1 VPRLA
6 VLLALLAAVQIACGP
21 KSTTIQY
28 RLPLAGN
35 PGADGCHATCQ
46 GVRASDGDDAFLD
59 CLAACPGAEVTP
71 DSQCDYSF
79 AEHNPPAAVCVTA
92 KSTKTGGRPIRAG
105 LIIAGVVLVLYGL
118 AVVLADSI
126 DPIDRGSDGQ

>member
-1 VPRLA
+1 MPRLA
-6 VLLALLAAVQIACGP
+6 SLVCLLAVVQFACGP

-35 PGADGCHATCQ
+35 PGADACYATCQ
-46 GVRASDGDDAFLD
+46 GVRAQSGDDAFLD
-59 CLAACPGAEVTP
+59 CLAACPGAVVTP

-79 AEHNPPAAVCVTA
+79 ADHNAPAAVCVTA
-92 KSTKTGGRPIRAG
+92 RSTKTGGRPIRAG
-105 LIIAGVVLVLYGL
+105 IIIGVVVLALYGL

-126 DPIDRGSDGQ
+126 EGPVYGSDGQ